1 MYSSPDKGAILK
13 ISDFGLAK
21 VLSSELMTTAC
32 GTPGYIGFFNELLLL
47 LLLAPEIIK
56 AQGYDQ
62 AVDYWSIGVI
72 LYVL

>member
-1 MYSSPDKGAILK
+1 
-13 ISDFGLAK
+13 
-21 VLSSELMTTAC
+21 MTTAC